1 MSQPQAELELLCI
14 CRSHPW
20 VHSHFNIFTSPMTYY
35 SRPEAFAGSQWPLN
49 SQPSALQQFLYA
61 FPKPKL
67 SGRISKPRS
76 AGNSPSAGRRRTSTV
91 HSSPMYRQ
99 PTQDQQVSLNTALLA
114 AINRRRARPMSW
126 HPALNQPDY
135 AAPAPAQFY
144 PTNSMDSYNLPF
156 TQVPQQ
162 PQTMM
167 GTFDDAMLQPFPAA
181 EVPNMQQDLAFS
193 QLPQE
198 PYLQVNQPQVDG
210 TSWDG
215 TEMGVPSLAQPSND
229 WPLDMASIN
238 QSATSVGAPASN
250 YGSVSSPG
258 PATPDFLPIQQ
269 FGDDA
274 ESVPALGKPDP
285 GDELVG
291 MGLYSE
297 PDASTDG
304 LVYGMNGKG
313 LKLEETFTPSAE
325 KDDDDEEE
333 DQQESDCDYNG
344 QQQSSHASK
353 PAESMV
359 NKSFFF
365 ESDDGFEQPTMVR
378 PSFNF
383 PTTSC
388 MNYGYGWI

>member
-1 MSQPQAELELLCI
+1 MTGSPPGTLQHSNTTSQ
-14 CRSHPW
+14 
-20 VHSHFNIFTSPMTYY
+20 HFNKYWSPMSYY
-35 SRPEAFAGSQWPLN
+35 SHPEAFAGSQWPLN
-49 SQPSALQQFLYA
+49 SQPFALQQFLYA
-61 FPKPKL
+61 FPKPTL

-76 AGNSPSAGRRRTSTV
+76 AGNSPSAGRRRTTTL
-91 HSSPMYRQ
+91 HGSPMYRQ
-99 PTQDQQVSLNTALLA
+99 PTHDQQISLNAALLA

-126 HPALNQPDY
+126 HPALSQPEY
-135 AAPAPAQFY
+135 AAPAHFY
-144 PTNSMDSYNLPF
+144 PTNSLDSYNLPV
-156 TQVPQQ
+156 TQVSQSS
-162 PQTMM
+162 QTIM

-181 EVPNMQQDLAFS
+181 EVPTMQQDLAFS
-193 QLPQE
+193 QLPPE

-215 TEMGVPSLAQPSND
+215 AEMGVPSFAQPLDD
-229 WPLDMASIN
+229 WSLDMASISQN
-238 QSATSVGAPASN
+238 VPSVGAPTSN

-258 PATPDFLPIQQ
+258 PATPDLLPIQQ

-274 ESVPALGKPDP
+274 ESVPVLEKPDP

-325 KDDDDEEE
+325 KDDDEEE
-333 DQQESDCDYNG
+333 EQQEPDRDSGG
-344 QQQSSHASK
+344 QQQSSHANK
-353 PAESMV
+353 PAESMA

-365 ESDDGFEQPTMVR
+365 ENDDDFEQPTMIR

>member
-1 MSQPQAELELLCI
+1 
-14 CRSHPW
+14 
-20 VHSHFNIFTSPMTYY
+20 MTYY
-35 SRPEAFAGSQWPLN
+35 SQPEAFAGSQWPLN
-49 SQPSALQQFLYA
+49 SQSTALQQFLYA
-61 FPKPKL
+61 FPKPRL

-76 AGNSPSAGRRRTSTV
+76 AGNSPSASRRRTTTV

-99 PTQDQQVSLNTALLA
+99 PTQEQQIDLNAALLA
-114 AINRRRARPMSW
+114 AINRKRARPMSW
-126 HPALNQPDY
+126 HPVLNQLEY
-135 AAPAPAQFY
+135 GTPAQFY
-144 PTNSMDSYNLPF
+144 PTTSLDSYNLPV
-156 TQVPQQ
+156 TQVTQ
-162 PQTMM
+162 PSQTMT
-167 GTFDDAMLQPFPAA
+167 GAFDETMLQPFPAA
-181 EVPNMQQDLAFS
+181 DVSNMQQDLAFS

-210 TSWDG
+210 TFWDG
-215 TEMGVPSLAQPSND
+215 SEMGVPSFAQPLND
-229 WPLDMASIN
+229 WPLDMTSIN
-238 QSATSVGAPASN
+238 QDLPSMGAPASN

-274 ESVPALGKPDP
+274 ESVPAFEKPEP

-325 KDDDDEEE
+325 KDDEEEEE
-333 DQQESDCDYNG
+333 DQQEPDSESDN
-344 QQQSSHASK
+344 QQQSPQANK
-353 PAESMV
+353 QAESMV

-365 ESDDGFEQPTMVR
+365 ESDDGFEQPTMAR

>member
-1 MSQPQAELELLCI
+1 
-14 CRSHPW
+14 
-20 VHSHFNIFTSPMTYY
+20 MTYY
-35 SRPEAFAGSQWPLN
+35 SHPEASGASQWPLN
-49 SQPSALQQFLYA
+49 SQSSALEQFLYA
-61 FPKPKL
+61 FPKPRL

-76 AGNSPSAGRRRTSTV
+76 AGNSPSAGRRRTTTV
-91 HSSPMYRQ
+91 HSSPTYRQ
-99 PTQDQQVSLNTALLA
+99 PTQDQQISLNAALLA
-114 AINRRRARPMSW
+114 AINRRPARPMSW
-126 HPALNQPDY
+126 HPALNQPEY
-135 AAPAPAQFY
+135 AAPAQFY
-144 PTNSMDSYNLPF
+144 PTNSMDSYNLPV
-156 TQVPQQ
+156 TQVLQ
-162 PQTMM
+162 PSQTMM
-167 GTFDDAMLQPFPAA
+167 GIFDDAMLPTFPAA
-181 EVPNMQQDLAFS
+181 EVSNMQPDLAFS

-215 TEMGVPSLAQPSND
+215 TEMAVPSFAQPSND
-229 WPLDMASIN
+229 WTLDMASMN
-238 QSATSVGAPASN
+238 QSVPSVGAPASN

-274 ESVPALGKPDP
+274 ESVSALELPDP

-291 MGLYSE
+291 MGLYCE

-304 LVYGMNGKG
+304 LIYGMNGKG

-333 DQQESDCDYNG
+333 DQQESDRDSNS
-344 QQQSSHASK
+344 QQQSSHTDK

-365 ESDDGFEQPTMVR
+365 ENDDDFEEPTIVR
-378 PSFNF
+378 SSFNF
-383 PTTSC
+383 PTTTC